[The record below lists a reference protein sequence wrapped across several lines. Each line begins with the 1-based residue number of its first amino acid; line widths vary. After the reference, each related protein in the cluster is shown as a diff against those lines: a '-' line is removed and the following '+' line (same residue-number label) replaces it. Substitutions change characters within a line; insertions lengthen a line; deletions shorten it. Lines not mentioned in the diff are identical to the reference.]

1 MSKSPFRAAL
11 RPHGRRRAFDH
22 SSPLARIAASSGA
35 KSGSAFDKLGHRS
48 AVVALSLGL
57 LAVAGGGAAATA
69 NVNGLT
75 RASSVEAS
83 IPEASGDSIAQSLA
97 AGPTEQAALRAD
109 AAASKAAAEQAA
121 ADQAAAEKAAA
132 DQAAAA
138 KAAADQAAAD
148 QAAAAKAAADKA
160 AADKAAADKAAAA
173 LAAQPVDDPAGAKAY
188 AASRLAAFGWGQD
201 QMSALE
207 TLWTKESGWR
217 TTATNA
223 SSGAYGIVQ
232 SLPGSKM
239 ASVGADWQTNYRTQ
253 IDWGLNY
260 IKSRYGSPANA
271 LAFHLANNW
280 Y

>member
-1 MSKSPFRAAL
+1 LSKSPFRAAA
-11 RPHGRRRAFDH
+11 RPHGRRRAIAK
-22 SSPLARIAASSGA
+22 SSSLARIAASSGA
-35 KSGSAFDKLGHRS
+35 KPGSAVGRLGHRS

-69 NVNGLT
+69 NVSGLD
-75 RASSVEAS
+75 RASSVAAGVS
-83 IPEASGDSIAQSLA
+83 AASGDA
-97 AGPTEQAALRAD
+97 AALGMTAEATEKAAVRAD
-109 AAASKAAAEQAA
+109 AAETKAAEEAAAATAAAEKAAAEQAA
-121 ADQAAAEKAAA
+121 ADKAAAEKAAA
-132 DQAAAA
+132 D
-138 KAAADQAAAD
+138 KAAAE
-148 QAAAAKAAADKA
+148 KA
-160 AADKAAADKAAAA
+160 
-173 LAAQPVDDPAGAKAY
+173 AAQPVDDPAGAKAY

-207 TLWTKESGWR
+207 TLWTKESGWK

-260 IKSRYGSPANA
+260 IKERYGSPANA
-271 LAFHLANNW
+271 LGFHYANNW